1 MQTISVELPDALIAD
16 FDRVCLENNKI
27 RQSVLQELM
36 TRYLEDIE
44 DAAIA
49 EYVLSLDEPTI
60 PIEKLRTELGLEN

>member
-1 MQTISVELPDALIAD
+1 MQTISIELPDALVTD

-27 RQSVLQELM
+27 REAVLKELM

-60 PIEKLRTELGLEN
+60 PLDKLRTELGLEN

>member
-1 MQTISVELPDALIAD
+1 MQTISIELPDALVTD

-60 PIEKLRTELGLEN
+60 PLSEIEKKYGLAD

>member
-1 MQTISVELPDALIAD
+1 MQTISIEVPDGLIND

-27 RQSVLQELM
+27 RQSLLCELM
-36 TRYLEDIE
+36 ARYLEDIE

-60 PIEKLRTELGLEN
+60 PIEKLRVELGLGN